1 MAVVV
6 VVGVVVEVVVGV
18 VAVVRAVVV
27 RLVVVSVSPVSVE
40 LRKRGQ
46 ITLQDNDDH
55 AQNFRSSDAEWV

>member
-18 VAVVRAVVV
+18 VAVVV